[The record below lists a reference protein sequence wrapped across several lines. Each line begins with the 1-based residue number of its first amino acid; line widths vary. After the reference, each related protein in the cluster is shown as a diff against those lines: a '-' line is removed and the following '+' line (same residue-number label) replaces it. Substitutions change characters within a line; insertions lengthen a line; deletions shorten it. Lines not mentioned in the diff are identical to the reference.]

1 MKKILALVL
10 IFVFAISLS
19 ACAKKMPG
27 EDNSNVE
34 SNAQQSTDQTT
45 SSVVPDSSESV
56 VSTPVVNSSDAKI
69 SKDEAISIAL
79 KKVSKKK
86 TEVHDL
92 EAELEI
98 ENGVLVWE
106 VEFED
111 SKFEYYFEINAKTG
125 AIEKQLNGKD

>member
-92 EAELEI
+92 EAELDI

>member
-34 SNAQQSTDQTT
+34 SSVQQSTDQTT

>member
-34 SNAQQSTDQTT
+34 SNVQQSTDQTT